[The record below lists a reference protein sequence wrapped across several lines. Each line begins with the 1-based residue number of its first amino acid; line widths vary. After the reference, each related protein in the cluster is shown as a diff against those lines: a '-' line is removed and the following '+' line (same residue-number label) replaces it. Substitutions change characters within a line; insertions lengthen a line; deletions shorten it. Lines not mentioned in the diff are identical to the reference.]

1 MLKRKKTVLALL
13 MLFILLPNASAQNNE
28 QRLST
33 EAVQFKISRL
43 APAQA
48 TDEAVF
54 SIDQPGTVSIETIAS
69 SANIQTSVRTPSGKI
84 ITPTNASS
92 FGAKFI
98 ATGGDAAAEP
108 GNGFS
113 LPSIT
118 KDGYHYLYII
128 PSQESGNYTVSFA
141 APAGLAGEVA
151 LLTEAR
157 WDSPITAK
165 LIATDAVV
173 VQGNPAVLSAALFNG
188 TQPVTGAAVE
198 ITIQDADRK
207 SSKIT
212 LRDNG
217 ADDDDKAGDGLY
229 SGEFIP
235 AAAGRYSLFAVITGN
250 TGGSNIGF
258 VRHTATEITV
268 IPASGK
274 LAESITEQVE
284 DDNFDGLIDRVNFN
298 IGTQITTPGEYQAF
312 VHLKTASGKPIVG
325 SGFAELSAGNGEV
338 KATIDA
344 SAFREVGE
352 DGPYTIESVTLDFL
366 YPNIGYQQ
374 VDEQTTGMGKTGA
387 YLISKFH
394 RKPLI
399 LTGKITEQGFDDNNN
414 RQFDRFRVAVQ
425 VDVLLAGYYQ
435 WNMKLSNQNSDKIAF
450 ARGQG
455 YLSSGLNDV
464 AVEFDGLTIGQSR
477 ANGPFK
483 IDDMLLFGPK
493 SLVAAEVGQTLP
505 YRSGQF
511 EGGIPDDTTPPTL
524 QVRLSPDSIWP
535 PNHKMVTITATI
547 TVSDDIDPQPR
558 VKLLS
563 IVSNEPDST
572 GPGDDPN
579 DIQGAEIG
587 TDDRSFSVRAER
599 LGSGSGRTYTVK
611 YEARDAAGN
620 VTTITK
626 QVIVPHDQRK

>member
-1 MLKRKKTVLALL
+1 MLKRKKLVLTFLTLFVLL
-13 MLFILLPNASAQNNE
+13 SKAGAQINE
-28 QRLST
+28 QKLST
-33 EAVQFKISRL
+33 AAVQFKINRL
-43 APAQA
+43 APTQT

-54 SIDQPGTVSIETIAS
+54 TIDQPGTVSIETIAS
-69 SANIQTSVRTPSGKI
+69 HPNIQTSVLTPSGKI
-84 ITPTNASS
+84 ITPANAAG

-98 ATGGDAAAEP
+98 ATGGEATAEP
-108 GNGFS
+108 GDGFS

-118 KDGYHYLYII
+118 KDGYHYLYMI
-128 PSQESGNYTVSFA
+128 PSQESGNYTVRFG

-151 LLTEAR
+151 MLTEVR

-198 ITIQDADRK
+198 VTVLDAAKK

-229 SGEFIP
+229 SGEFTP
-235 AAAGRYSLFAVITGN
+235 SASGRYSLFAVITGS
-250 TGGSNIGF
+250 TGANISF

-274 LAESITEQVE
+274 LTEAITEQAE
-284 DDNFDGLIDRVNFN
+284 DDNFDGLIDRVSFN
-298 IGTQITTPGEYQAF
+298 IGAQVTTPGEYQAF
-312 VHLKTASGKPIVG
+312 IHLKTASGKPIVG
-325 SGFAELSAGNGEV
+325 SGFAELNAGNGLV
-338 KATIDA
+338 KAEIDA
-344 SAFREVGE
+344 SVFREVGE

-374 VDEQTTGMGKTGA
+374 VDEQTENLRKTGT
-387 YLISKFH
+387 YLVSKFH
-394 RKPLI
+394 RRPLI

-414 RQFDRFRVAVQ
+414 KQFDRFRVAVQ
-425 VDVLLAGYYQ
+425 VDVLVAGYYQ
-435 WNMKLSNQNSDKIAF
+435 WNMKLSDQNANKIAF

-455 YLSSGLNDV
+455 YLSAGLNDI
-464 AVEFDGLTIGQSR
+464 AVEFDGSTIGQSR
-477 ANGPFK
+477 ANGPFQ
-483 IDDMLLFGPK
+483 INDMLLFGPK
-493 SLVAAEVGQTLP
+493 SLVAPDVGQTGS

-511 EGGIPDDTTPPTL
+511 EGGISEDTTPPNL
-524 QVRLSPDSIWP
+524 QVSLSPDSIWS
-535 PNHKMVTITATI
+535 PNHKMILITATI
-547 TVSDDIDPQPR
+547 MVSDDTDSQPR
-558 VKLLS
+558 VTLVS
-563 IVSNEPDST
+563 IESNEPDSI
-572 GPGDDPN
+572 GAGDQPN
-579 DIQGAEIG
+579 DVQNAEIG

-599 LGSGSGRTYTVK
+599 LGSGSGRIYTVK

-620 VTTITK
+620 VATITK
-626 QVIVPHDQRK
+626 QVVVPHDQRK